1 LALELEWRLG
11 SNELG
16 SNILELIV
24 ILGLELGLRSSWSWS
39 WDGVGVGVGE
49 AGVVNHTLLPA
60 PSQI

>member
-24 ILGLELGLRSSWSWS
+24 ILGFRVRVE
-39 WDGVGVGVGE
+39 V
-49 AGVVNHTLLPA
+49 
-60 PSQI
+60 